1 MNITAD
7 EKQMYQVMKALYES
21 GIPICFKGSMVL
33 KACLNEAGYVDEVRR
48 TVDIDANWNSEE
60 PPTAEQL
67 VSSLQSVLDRNNLQ
81 IDVQMFRMY
90 AEDRSA
96 GFMLTDRTTGAELFS
111 IDMDVNRPMPET
123 RLYEIAGL
131 SFRGVSPTQMI
142 ADKVSAVSSNKVFRR
157 VKDVIDLYY
166 ISKAFPFPKEAVLQA
181 LKNGGRTLDSFDGFL
196 KRQDELRHAYDKF
209 RVGED
214 VEKPPFEEVYLTVK
228 KYIKGV
234 LPRERKHEHQL

>member
-111 IDMDVNRPMPET
+111 KYPSFTGRVFSSLRAANKERDLKDQGVAIGET
-123 RLYEIAGL
+123 CFVVCGCYCKQYAELKMWKR
-131 SFRGVSPTQMI
+131 RSP
-142 ADKVSAVSSNKVFRR
+142 A
-157 VKDVIDLYY
+157 
-166 ISKAFPFPKEAVLQA
+166 
-181 LKNGGRTLDSFDGFL
+181 
-196 KRQDELRHAYDKF
+196 H
-209 RVGED
+209 
-214 VEKPPFEEVYLTVK
+214 
-228 KYIKGV
+228 
-234 LPRERKHEHQL
+234 ER